1 MKSAAFLVPH
11 MQMWCLAN
19 RKPSGNMR
27 DILERSC
34 RLKTFENHGRE
45 SKHIQKRY
53 PRSLNAQEKQIL
65 NQRNLTDRSHTGPEL
80 STSFD
85 SRFIGR
91 LQGLLKEMII
101 WPAVW
106 SWLILLATSICW
118 LSRSTFAWQQGL
130 LLDGFSC
137 KYYPETASAITPK
150 RWVLIQIVPEEAKHS
165 HSQQSN
171 YCKPVMQETT
181 QQQLGVGP
189 GLLKLALQVVGKS
202 VCMAPWPQ
210 LQNCLELSVF
220 LAMCNWYLHDD
231 PHNLFQLA
239 HRLKFLTCQVR
250 VVQFWKCKLQIW
262 AKFAPTSQAGSQPFH
277 YYDYYHH
284 HYVMCVF
291 IGLFCF
297 NSKLYNIVCRVNPL
311 LHLCP
316 QQQRSEWQ
324 RRLWILQTSSG
335 RSRYGK
341 RHAVGP
347 RFRKKAPPVRFLNH
361 WCNGSVNFWAGF
373 YF

>member
-11 MQMWCLAN
+11 MQMWCPAN

-181 QQQLGVGP
+181 Q
-189 GLLKLALQVVGKS
+189 LA
-202 VCMAPWPQ
+202 A
-210 LQNCLELSVF
+210 
-220 LAMCNWYLHDD
+220 
-231 PHNLFQLA
+231 
-239 HRLKFLTCQVR
+239 
-250 VVQFWKCKLQIW
+250 
-262 AKFAPTSQAGSQPFH
+262 
-277 YYDYYHH
+277 
-284 HYVMCVF
+284 
-291 IGLFCF
+291 
-297 NSKLYNIVCRVNPL
+297 
-311 LHLCP
+311 
-316 QQQRSEWQ
+316 RS
-324 RRLWILQTSSG
+324 
-335 RSRYGK
+335 
-341 RHAVGP
+341 
-347 RFRKKAPPVRFLNH
+347 
-361 WCNGSVNFWAGF
+361 WAGF
-373 YF
+373 TQVGLTSCWQIGVHGSMATAPKLLGTQRFFGNVQSIPSWWST